1 MTSSESAAAREPART
16 PDDLFRLFVERAN
29 AGDLDGLSMLYE
41 PGVVA
46 VIAPGEIVEG
56 IAAVQA
62 VQKELLARNLTF
74 TLEGQLPSV
83 VAGDLALTSAM
94 LAPGVV
100 TAEVARRQPDG
111 TWRWVIDNS
120 NVIPQ

>member
-1 MTSSESAAAREPART
+1 M
-16 PDDLFRLFVERAN
+16 
-29 AGDLDGLSMLYE
+29 
-41 PGVVA
+41 
-46 VIAPGEIVEG
+46 
-56 IAAVQA
+56 
-62 VQKELLARNLTF
+62 NLTF